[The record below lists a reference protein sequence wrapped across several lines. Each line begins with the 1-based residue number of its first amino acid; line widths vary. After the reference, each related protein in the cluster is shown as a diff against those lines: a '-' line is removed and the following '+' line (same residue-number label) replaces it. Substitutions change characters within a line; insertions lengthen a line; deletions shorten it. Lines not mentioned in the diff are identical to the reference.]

1 MYTVKTRSSRNV
13 LICHNNKEFK
23 DEKAFLVGIDIEH
36 FTRMSKIAA
45 KSCWHVLFL
54 YGRRL

>member
-45 KSCWHVLFL
+45 KSC
-54 YGRRL
+54 